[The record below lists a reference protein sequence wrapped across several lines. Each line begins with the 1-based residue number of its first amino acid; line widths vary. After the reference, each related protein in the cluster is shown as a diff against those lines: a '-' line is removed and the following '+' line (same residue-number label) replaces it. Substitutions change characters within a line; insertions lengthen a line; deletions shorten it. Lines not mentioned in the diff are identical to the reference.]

1 MSGFFPVSA
10 TRSTNLLM
18 QTRLIQQFDV
28 DQAKL
33 QQLQDQISTGHR
45 ISLPGEDPAAA
56 RRAEAIQS
64 LLELKA
70 QAKTNS
76 QAAQSYLDATDT
88 SLSNVA
94 NLITNVRST
103 ALAAASD
110 TASDNSRQ
118 AAVQQ
123 IDAVITQ
130 LLNTANQNFRGRYLF
145 AGSKS
150 GSAPFTETPAGIVYG
165 GNEGSINS
173 FVDIGLA
180 FGTNAPGS
188 DVFGTYSANVQGS
201 VDLNPVLT
209 DDTPVSALSAGQGLS
224 LGSIEISDGTNK
236 KVIDLSSANSVGDI
250 VRLIDANPPAG
261 RTLTATIN
269 GSGLTISIDAGGGGN
284 LTIKDLPGGNT
295 ATQLQIATS
304 PLGVGINPVVGGDLN
319 PAIRLTTKLSDLQTA
334 APLDLASGFQIT
346 NGGKIYTIDTSSA
359 QTVEDLLNTI
369 NSSGAGVLAQIDP
382 SGSSLI
388 VRSNLSGSDFSIGE
402 NGGTLATQLGLRS
415 LDTTTALADLN
426 HGNGVSG
433 TTGTDFT
440 IHRKDGTDLPI
451 DISSA
456 ATIGDVLNL
465 INNDPNNQ
473 DPTTRVVASLSPSG
487 NGIQLF
493 DGNTTGTDTLS
504 VTDAFGSNAAAD
516 LGLIPQGQTTAAAIS
531 SASGDTLIG
540 TDANP
545 QEVSGLFNSLLRL
558 KASLEN
564 FNRDDLARATSLL
577 DQDFDRVTFARAD
590 IGARN
595 QAIDTV
601 QTQIDDEVIQLK
613 SNLSDDI
620 DTNLPDAI
628 SQLASRQAA
637 LQASLQLAAQI
648 FQTSLLNYL

>member
-1 MSGFFPVSA
+1 MSGFFPVPS

-18 QTRLIQQFDV
+18 QTRLIQQFDQ
-28 DQAKL
+28 DQVTL
-33 QQLQDQISTGHR
+33 QNLQTQISTGHR

-56 RRAEAIQS
+56 RRAESIQS
-64 LLELKA
+64 LLELKS

-76 QAAQSYLDATDT
+76 QAAQSYLNATDT
-88 SLSNVA
+88 ALSNVA
-94 NLITNVRST
+94 NLITNVRSA

-123 IDAVITQ
+123 IGEVITQ

-150 GSAPFTETPAGIVYG
+150 SAAPFTETPDGIVYS
-165 GNEGSINS
+165 GNEGSIDS

-188 DVFGTYSANVQGS
+188 DVFGTYSGSVQGS
-201 VDLNPVLT
+201 VDLNPALT
-209 DDTPVSALSAGQGLS
+209 DDTPISALNGGQGLS
-224 LGSIEISDGTNK
+224 LGSIEIGDGTSK

-250 VRLIDANPPAG
+250 VRLINANPPDG
-261 RTLTATIN
+261 RTLTTIIN
-269 GSGLTISIDAGGGGN
+269 GSGLTIFIDAGGGGN
-284 LTIKDLPGGNT
+284 LTIKDLQGGTT
-295 ATQLQIATS
+295 ATQLQIATP
-304 PLGVGINPVVGGDLN
+304 PLGVGVNPVVGGDLN

-334 APLDLASGFQIT
+334 APLALASGLQIT
-346 NGGKIYTIDTSSA
+346 NGGKIYTIDTSGA

-369 NSSGAGVLAQIDP
+369 NSSGANALAQIDP
-382 SGSSLI
+382 AGDRII
-388 VRSNLSGSDFSIGE
+388 VRSKLSGSDFSIGE
-402 NGGTLATQLGLRS
+402 NGGTLATQLGIRS
-415 LDTTTALADLN
+415 LDATTALADLN
-426 HGNGVSG
+426 HGNGVAS

-440 IHRKDGTDLPI
+440 IHRKDGTDLAI

-456 ATIGDVLNL
+456 ATIGDVMNV

-473 DPTTRVVASLSPSG
+473 DPTTRVVASLNPSG

-516 LGLIPQGQTTAAAIS
+516 LGLIPQGQTTASAIS
-531 SASGDTLIG
+531 TVSGDTITG
-540 TDANP
+540 ADTNP
-545 QEVSGLFNSLLRL
+545 QEVSGLFNTLLRL
-558 KASLEN
+558 KASLQN
-564 FNRDDLARATSLL
+564 FNRDDLSRATALL
-577 DQDFDRVTFARAD
+577 DKDFDRVTFSRAD

-595 QAIDTV
+595 QAIDTI
-601 QTQIDDEVIQLK
+601 QSQIDDQVIQLK

-637 LQASLQLAAQI
+637 LQASLQLSAQI